1 MVTNDKIVSIII
13 RLFNTLNLNL
23 TPFVEYK
30 NGVYSL
36 LILEP
41 YSVSFDKDITLPR
54 KYNFWDNQN
63 TLIASID
70 YETIENSLYRVFDD
84 LIPNITIKIYL
95 KYRYN
100 EGCIELSRKRTIN
113 QFILHHNTLN
123 F

>member
-30 NGVYSL
+30 NGVYTL

-41 YSVSFDKDITLPR
+41 YSVSFDNDITSPR

-63 TLIASID
+63 TIIASID
-70 YETIENSLYRVFDD
+70 HKTIENSLYRVFDD
-84 LIPNITIKIYL
+84 LIPNFTIKIYL

-100 EGCIELSRKRTIN
+100 EVCIELSKKRTIN